1 MILETLGGVGF
12 WLPPVAGAAIGYGT
26 NLLAIRMLFHPY
38 RELRFL
44 GRAVPFTPGLIP
56 RERGKIAETIAES
69 IEREFLSGEE
79 LVGLLKDSSIKRQ
92 AVRTIGDM
100 VDDKLKPFPL
110 PEALRHSIKL
120 ILSREVVKQ
129 IDAFFEERAHHVA
142 GSLDVK
148 GTIVSKLDRM
158 DLAELEKLVY
168 GVAGSQLRRITIF
181 GGLLGFL
188 IGCAQA
194 LAFRLA
200 G

>member
-1 MILETLGGVGF
+1 
-12 WLPPVAGAAIGYGT
+12 VAGAAIGYGT
-26 NLLAIRMLFHPY
+26 NLLAIRMLFHPH

-92 AVRTIGDM
+92 AVRTIEDL

-110 PEALRHSIKL
+110 PETLRHPIKL

-142 GSLDVK
+142 ESLDVK
-148 GTIVSKLDRM
+148 GAIVSKLNRM
-158 DLAELEKLVY
+158 DLAELESLVY
-168 GVAGSQLRRITIF
+168 GVAGRQLRRITVF
-181 GGLLGFL
+181 GGFLGFL